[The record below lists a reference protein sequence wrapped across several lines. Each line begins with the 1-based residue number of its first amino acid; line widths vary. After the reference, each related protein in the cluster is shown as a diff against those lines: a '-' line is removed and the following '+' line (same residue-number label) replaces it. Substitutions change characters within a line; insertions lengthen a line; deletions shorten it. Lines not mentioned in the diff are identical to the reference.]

1 MTALFAP
8 RGIAR
13 RAPGELERLV
23 VQVQPAL
30 AIRLRLEALRAW
42 ELEIRRISLHPRY
55 QEEEREE
62 FVQTWVGARL
72 EEAIDVAL
80 RVAPAP

>member
-1 MTALFAP
+1 MTALVAA

-13 RAPGELERLV
+13 RAPSELERLV
-23 VQVQPAL
+23 VQVQPTL

-42 ELEIRRISLHPRY
+42 QLEPRRITVHPRY

-62 FVQTWVGARL
+62 FLQTWVGARL